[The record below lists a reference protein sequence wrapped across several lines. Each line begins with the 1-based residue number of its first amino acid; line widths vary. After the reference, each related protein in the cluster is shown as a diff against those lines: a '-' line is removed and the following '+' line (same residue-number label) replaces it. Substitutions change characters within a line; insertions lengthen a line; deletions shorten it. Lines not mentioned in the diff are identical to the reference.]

1 RRRHTNSNRDWSS
14 DVCSSDLSSRNGRP
28 ASMGKRPD
36 VRVTTKRSSGTL
48 RINTRTGFVYVDYAH
63 ARRLADLIHDRMDDI
78 EQEQQD
84 RSEERR
90 IGNGRKARERGR
102 AP

>member
-1 RRRHTNSNRDWSS
+1 
-14 DVCSSDLSSRNGRP
+14 
-28 ASMGKRPD
+28 MGKRPD

-63 ARRLADLIHDRMDDI
+63 ARRLADLLHDRMDDI

-84 RSEERR
+84 
-90 IGNGRKARERGR
+90 GA
-102 AP
+102 A